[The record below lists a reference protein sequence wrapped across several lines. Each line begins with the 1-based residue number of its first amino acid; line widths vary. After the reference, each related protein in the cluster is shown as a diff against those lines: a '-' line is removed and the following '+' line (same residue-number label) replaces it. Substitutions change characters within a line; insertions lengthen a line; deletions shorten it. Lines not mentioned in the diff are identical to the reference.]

1 MSGFSL
7 AGLLRLR
14 GVQERAAAERL
25 SRAQIAA
32 RQTEARERR
41 TRAALADTGDAAVDV
56 RSLAAIAA
64 SRAAARTS
72 LADLALLTDA
82 QRDAVDEARSEHA
95 EAKRRARG
103 LEKLEAAHA
112 ARERARLLHA
122 EQAAL
127 DEIAQT
133 LSASARALPA
143 RPSATRPG
151 AAHWA
156 GADSRTEGAA

>member
-32 RQTEARERR
+32 RQTEARERHA
-41 TRAALADTGDAAVDV
+41 RAALADTGDEAVDV
-56 RSLAAIAA
+56 RALAAIAA

-72 LADLALLTDA
+72 LSDLAQLTNEQ
-82 QRDAVDEARSEHA
+82 QRLVEEARHEHA
-95 EAKRRARG
+95 HAKRRARG
-103 LEKLEAAHA
+103 LEKLERAHA
-112 ARERARLLHA
+112 ERERANELRS

-127 DEIAQT
+127 DEIAT
-133 LSASARALPA
+133 GRWKPETP
-143 RPSATRPG
+143 RKG
-151 AAHWA
+151 AA
-156 GADSRTEGAA
+156 

>member
-32 RQTEARERR
+32 RQSEARERQA
-41 TRAALADTGDAAVDV
+41 RAALADTGDAAVDV
-56 RSLAAIAA
+56 RTLAAIAA
-64 SRAAARTS
+64 SRAAGRS
-72 LADLALLTDA
+72 RLADLSALHDA
-82 QRDAVDEARSEHA
+82 QRDAVDEARREHA

-103 LEKLEAAHA
+103 LEKLEAAHLIRQR
-112 ARERARLLHA
+112 ARELQL

-127 DEIAQT
+127 DEIGQSVTAR
-133 LSASARALPA
+133 SAASARPG
-143 RPSATRPG
+143 RWDAT
-151 AAHWA
+151 
-156 GADSRTEGAA
+156 RTEGAA